1 MKYIVYITVNNVN
14 DKVYIGVHKTEDPE
28 IFDGYIG
35 CGVKISMPSTY
46 MKPSTAFQAA
56 VKKYGTKA
64 FSRKTLYIYD
74 TAEEAYQKEAELV
87 TAEFIESDTNYN
99 MICGGGFL
107 RTTDPIYQFD
117 LTGKLLKKWES
128 IDSALE
134 FFNCSKAAF
143 KTSLHFKESLLG
155 FYWSRASNID
165 IKNFSK
171 GTPKKQVYRYTKSGK
186 LVQSY
191 KSILEAAKDLN
202 TPASNLIAAIQGS
215 SLVNKMYYVSYQLY
229 ETFTPKPRTV
239 LKNKTFY
246 VYNNDTGEF
255 LNEYSLDDLRTFMGV
270 KSNASIHDAIKR
282 RGGLYKDY
290 QISLEKY
297 ESVKP
302 IKKLNKAKAVDVFDK
317 LGNLLKTCSSVGEAS
332 KLFGS
337 KLSDINRV
345 LRGLAC
351 TSKGYIYKWHKS

>member
-143 KTSLHFKESLLG
+143 KTSLHFIESLLG
-155 FYWSRASNID
+155 FQWSRDSNID

-171 GTPKKQVYRYTKSGK
+171 STPKKQVYRYTKSGK

-215 SLVNKMYYVSYQLY
+215 SLVNKMYAAKANITIGT
-229 ETFTPKPRTV
+229 TFT
-239 LKNKTFY
+239 
-246 VYNNDTGEF
+246 
-255 LNEYSLDDLRTFMGV
+255 
-270 KSNASIHDAIKR
+270 II
-282 RGGLYKDY
+282 
-290 QISLEKY
+290 
-297 ESVKP
+297 
-302 IKKLNKAKAVDVFDK
+302 
-317 LGNLLKTCSSVGEAS
+317 
-332 KLFGS
+332 
-337 KLSDINRV
+337 
-345 LRGLAC
+345 
-351 TSKGYIYKWHKS
+351 